1 MISYLFQ
8 DIRDFM
14 ARINDNYD
22 KLGSSYL
29 FSEIAKK
36 TRVFSERNPGV
47 KIMRL
52 GIGNTTEPLTES
64 IVKHM
69 HDGIDKLADHKRYTG
84 YGDEQGDSRLRN
96 AIAEFY
102 EKRGISIQ
110 HDEVFVSDG
119 AKPDSANIQSIFA
132 QNSTIAVQDPAYPVY
147 VDSNVI
153 AGRTGSAK
161 GVTYDGIIYMP
172 CTAENDFFPELPER
186 KADIIYL
193 CSPNNPTGAV
203 ATKAQL
209 KRFVDYA
216 IENKSVIIFD
226 AAYHS
231 FISDP
236 ELPRSIYE
244 IDGAKKCSI
253 EINSFSKSSGFTGVR
268 LGWSIVPKELTIEE
282 TEEGKVNALW
292 NRRQTTMFNG
302 ASNIAQEGGIAAI
315 SEEGIMENQ
324 KIIDL
329 YMQNAKAIKE
339 CFVQKG
345 LTVHGGKNA
354 PYIWIKTPGN
364 MTSWEFFDKVLSEA
378 HVVITP
384 GSGFGPSGEGYVR
397 VSAFGHPDTIK
408 EALESIK
415 ENLRL

>member
-1 MISYLFQ
+1 
-8 DIRDFM
+8 M
-14 ARINDNYD
+14 ARVNENYD
-22 KLGSSYL
+22 KLSSNYL
-29 FSEIAKK
+29 FSEIAKRTK
-36 TRVFSERNPGV
+36 SFSEKNPGTE
-47 KIMRL
+47 ILRL
-52 GIGNTTEPLTES
+52 GIGNTTEPLTKS
-64 IVKHM
+64 IIEKM
-69 HDGIDKLADHKRYTG
+69 HEGVDKLADPERYTG
-84 YGDEQGDSRLRN
+84 YGDEQGDLRLRK

-102 EKRGISIQ
+102 LRKGISIQ
-110 HDEVFVSDG
+110 YDEVFVSDG

-153 AGRTGSAK
+153 TGRIGAAK
-161 GVTYDGIIYMP
+161 GTTYSGIIYMP
-172 CTAENDFFPELPER
+172 CTAENDFFPELPGR

-203 ATKAQL
+203 ATRAQL

-268 LGWSIVPKELTIEE
+268 LGWSVVPKELTIEG
-282 TEEGKVNALW
+282 TREGKINAIW

-315 SEEGIMENQ
+315 SEEGIKENQ

-329 YMQNAKAIKE
+329 YMQNARAIKE

-345 LTVHGGKNA
+345 LTVYGGENA
-354 PYIWIKTPGN
+354 PYLWIKTPDG
-364 MTSWEFFDKVLSEA
+364 MSSWEFFEKVLSEA
-378 HVVITP
+378 YVVITP
-384 GSGFGPSGEGYVR
+384 GSGFGPSGEGYIR
-397 VSAFGHPDTIK
+397 VSAFGHPDTIMK
-408 EALESIK
+408 ALESIK
-415 ENLRL
+415 QNLGI